1 MRPENW
7 QLPLPKPAL
16 PGLARIMR
24 GIKLAGAG
32 LARERDQ
39 MLGDDPGGDD
49 FLDSTFLQARP
60 SKAPESR
67 TIVGQ
72 RAELPAHL
80 EQHGEAPLHVPESE
94 LARPR
99 WKLAAMRIGAADLII
114 VAAEQPHRIVGML
127 QAGAPDCDRL
137 IVRHLEDDVR
147 FTVGVIAEPVFA
159 FEAVP

>member
-39 MLGDDPGGDD
+39 MLGDDPSGDD

-60 SKAPESR
+60 SIAPESPA
-67 TIVGQ
+67 IVGQ

-80 EQHGEAPLHVPESE
+80 EQHGEAPFQVLESE

-99 WKLAAMRIGAADLII
+99 RKLAAMRIG
-114 VAAEQPHRIVGML
+114 AAEQPHRIVGML